1 MNIYITI
8 KTLHLLFEIDQNKIL
23 PYLNSIKEVT
33 HIFVDLFVKKYKV
46 KGKLIQENEDLL
58 ENLDKDLTDESF
70 ENNTKINFMK
80 NYFKNREF
88 LVISLR
94 ILATNLSQLPQSDQD
109 FALEHI
115 FLSILEN
122 CFDFDLK
129 LETINI
135 IKILLISDAEPQKHH
150 V

>member
-8 KTLHLLFEIDQNKIL
+8 KTLHLLFEIDQKKIL

-33 HIFVDLFVKKYKV
+33 HIFVDLFIKKYKV
-46 KGKLIQENEDLL
+46 KGRLIKENEDLL
-58 ENLDKDLTDESF
+58 ENLDKDLTDESY

-94 ILATNLSQLPQSDQD
+94 ILARNLSL
-109 FALEHI
+109 
-115 FLSILEN
+115 LS
-122 CFDFDLK
+122 
-129 LETINI
+129 
-135 IKILLISDAEPQKHH
+135 
-150 V
+150 

>member
-8 KTLHLLFEIDQNKIL
+8 KTLHLLFEIDQFKVIT
-23 PYLNSIKEVT
+23 YLNSIKEVT

-46 KGKLIQENEDLL
+46 KGKLIYENEDLL

-88 LVISLR
+88 LIISLR
-94 ILATNLSQLPQSDQD
+94 ILATNFNYLSCS
-109 FALEHI
+109 
-115 FLSILEN
+115 
-122 CFDFDLK
+122 
-129 LETINI
+129 ET
-135 IKILLISDAEPQKHH
+135 
-150 V
+150 